1 MNKNAESFKNY
12 LDEKG
17 ITSFEVEEMEDDE
30 RETVVFRSFIA
41 VEGQQLP
48 TAVIIDNSVFSVI
61 RVLVSP
67 KAVSEENQFDLLKLL
82 NGENVQYKPFKFYCD
97 DSGALLMDTSIVT
110 PEDDRLKGETIY
122 LLFEVIINYLNNSY
136 RNIMKTIWK

>member
-122 LLFEVIINYLNNSY
+122 LMFEVIINYLNNSY